1 MAASPG
7 GMAAGSSSSGGA
19 KLFGC
24 VVMTRRG
31 VPLWQGWL
39 FKPSAV
45 LQTKPLCLAVS
56 QVFAKQPDQDSSFIT
71 TGVHAVASVSDGDYI
86 VSVVCSSACSEA
98 EILMKAKELAHNVKL
113 LFGSLQASACMHAM
127 HDSHAR
133 VGGAMAL
140 QHAPQED
147 ACLHGLAVPMQPLL
161 PGKEGGKGA
170 CMHGRARCGARQT
183 PDS

>member
-1 MAASPG
+1 MAATQG
-7 GMAAGSSSSGGA
+7 GKAAGSSSSGGA

-86 VSVVCSSACSEA
+86 VSVVCSSACPEA

-113 LFGSLQASACMHAM
+113 LFGSLQASREHAHACMPYMPSTHACMHAWCQTM
-127 HDSHAR
+127 ATAGGCMAGWAGCPHA
-133 VGGAMAL
+133 AL
-140 QHAPQED
+140 A
-147 ACLHGLAVPMQPLL
+147 A
-161 PGKEGGKGA
+161 
-170 CMHGRARCGARQT
+170 
-183 PDS
+183 